1 MELKSYIQILWR
13 RWWLVALVPLLVLV
27 GVLYQATRSQPS
39 YTATAKMAVSQQPE
53 QDTGSTYYR
62 YDQYYA
68 LLSSEFMLDDLV
80 DIVRGNVFAG
90 DVAKTIADK
99 DHVTVSPGEVQGSIG
114 SSRTNRILTIN
125 VHAATPERAVMIAQA
140 ATTTLEQKGTAYF
153 GSNPAERGAI
163 IATVQQPLSAA
174 ANTTRQQLILVL
186 EVIVALFAGVLLAF
200 LVDYLDDTLRS
211 PEMVSAALGM
221 PVIGTIPDGRNG

>member
-1 MELKSYIQILWR
+1 MELKEYLLILWR

-27 GVLYQATRSQPS
+27 GVLYQAVRSQPS
-39 YTATAKMAVSQQPE
+39 YTATAKVAVTRQPE
-53 QDTGSTYYR
+53 QDAAPVYR
-62 YDQYYA
+62 YDEYYTM
-68 LLSSEFMLDDLV
+68 LSSEFVLDDLV

-99 DHVTVSPGEVQGSIG
+99 DHVTVPPGEVQGSLS

-125 VHAATPERAVMIAQA
+125 ARASTPERAIMIAQA
-140 ATTTLEQKGTAYF
+140 AATTLEQKGTTYF
-153 GSNPAERGAI
+153 GFNPAERRAV

-174 ANTTRQQLILVL
+174 ANTMRQRLIFAL
-186 EVIVALFAGVLLAF
+186 EVVVALFAGMLLAF

-221 PVIGTIPDGRNG
+221 PVIGVIPGGRNS